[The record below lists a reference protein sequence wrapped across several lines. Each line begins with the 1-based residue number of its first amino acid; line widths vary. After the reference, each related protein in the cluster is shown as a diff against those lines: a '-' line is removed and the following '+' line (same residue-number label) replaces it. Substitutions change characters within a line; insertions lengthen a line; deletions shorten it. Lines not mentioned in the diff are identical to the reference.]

1 MQRSCTGGIRR
12 EEAEGTV
19 LQSKFSNL
27 QVFFKP
33 VILFNNLF
41 KSIIQEK
48 IDFGRN
54 ADDVCR
60 TNVPTEG
67 KPFNIVKN

>member
-1 MQRSCTGGIRR
+1 MKNAIKVSQ
-12 EEAEGTV
+12 EAEGTV
-19 LQSKFSNL
+19 MHSKISNL
-27 QVFFKP
+27 QIFFKP
-33 VILFNNLF
+33 VILLTNLF

-67 KPFNIVKN
+67 KPFNIIRN

>member
-1 MQRSCTGGIRR
+1 MRR
-12 EEAEGTV
+12 EATEGAV
-19 LQSKFSNL
+19 LQSKISNL

-33 VILFNNLF
+33 VILLNNLF

-60 TNVPTEG
+60 TDVPTEG
-67 KPFNIVKN
+67 KPFNISRN

>member
-1 MQRSCTGGIRR
+1 MRS

-19 LQSKFSNL
+19 VQSKISNL
-27 QVFFKP
+27 QIFFKP
-33 VILFNNLF
+33 VILLTNLF

-48 IDFGRN
+48 IDFSRN

-67 KPFNIVKN
+67 K

>member
-1 MQRSCTGGIRR
+1 MRR

-19 LQSKFSNL
+19 VQSKISNL
-27 QVFFKP
+27 QIFFKP
-33 VILFNNLF
+33 VILLTNLF

-67 KPFNIVKN
+67 KPFNIIRN

>member
-1 MQRSCTGGIRR
+1 MRR

-19 LQSKFSNL
+19 VQSKISNL
-27 QVFFKP
+27 QIFFKP
-33 VILFNNLF
+33 VILLTNLF

-60 TNVPTEG
+60 PNVPTEG
-67 KPFNIVKN
+67 KPFNIISN